1 MSDNCIFCKIVRG
14 EIPSRTIYQD
24 EEFLAFHDIRPIA
37 PVHFLVI
44 PKRHV
49 ESLAHFSAEDD
60 ALVGRMLRLGARLAA
75 EQGLSD
81 GFRTMINTGKGGGQ
95 EVFHVHAHIFG
106 GGDML
111 PKI

>member
-1 MSDNCIFCKIVRG
+1 MSEHCIFCKIVRG
-14 EIPSRTIYQD
+14 EIPCGKVFED
-24 EEFLAFHDIRPIA
+24 DEFLVFHDIRPIA
-37 PVHFLVI
+37 RVHLLVI

-49 ESLAHFSAEDD
+49 ESLAHFDPSDSD
-60 ALVGRMLRLGARLAA
+60 LVGRMILLGARLAPQ
-75 EQGLSD
+75 QGLTD

-106 GGDML
+106 GGDVL